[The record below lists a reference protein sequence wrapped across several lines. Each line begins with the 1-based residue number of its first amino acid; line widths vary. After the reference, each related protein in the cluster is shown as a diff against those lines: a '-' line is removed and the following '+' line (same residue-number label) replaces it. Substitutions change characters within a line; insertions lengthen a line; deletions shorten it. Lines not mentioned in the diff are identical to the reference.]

1 MAGPVY
7 KLWMT
12 KPTEAWYQ
20 LSEEERERV
29 DATALASLEKVGGKP
44 LIRCTPAWASEEW
57 MLFGVEEFPS
67 IEAVQQHA
75 LDLFNAGHFR
85 YLECK
90 SMLGIKWPPE

>member
-1 MAGPVY
+1 
-7 KLWMT
+7 
-12 KPTEAWYQ
+12 
-20 LSEEERERV
+20 
-29 DATALASLEKVGGKP
+29 
-44 LIRCTPAWASEEW
+44 

>member
-20 LSEEERERV
+20 LSEEEQEGV
-29 DATALASLEKVGGKP
+29 MATAQASLEEVGGK
-44 LIRCTPAWASEEW
+44 LLLRCTPGWASEEW

-67 IEAVQQHA
+67 IEAVQQHTMT
-75 LDLFNAGHFR
+75 LFEAGHFR
-85 YLECK
+85 YTEGK
-90 SMLGIKWPPE
+90 SMLGIKWPLE